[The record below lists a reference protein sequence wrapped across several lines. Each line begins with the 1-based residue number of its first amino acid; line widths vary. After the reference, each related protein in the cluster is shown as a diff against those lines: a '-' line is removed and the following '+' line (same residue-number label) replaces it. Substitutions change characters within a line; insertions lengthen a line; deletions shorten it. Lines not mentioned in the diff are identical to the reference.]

1 MKNQELEKFTF
12 HNVSINTIL
21 PSWSKLLHYLHLHS
35 TMFLL
40 ILEPPQH
47 IATRWK
53 KFTFHNVSI
62 NTVNCYDTDSVR
74 GYLHSTMF
82 LLIHQSIVEAFG
94 AALIFT
100 FHNVSI
106 NTQDRRCTVWE
117 DAVVFTFHNV
127 SINTTKCRFQQGIQ
141 LHLHSTMFLLIPIPH
156 NCLYYM
162 LNLTTFCRTCHFI
175 ISGFN

>member
-21 PSWSKLLHYLHLHS
+21 PSWSKLLHYLH
-35 TMFLL
+35 
-40 ILEPPQH
+40 
-47 IATRWK
+47 
-53 KFTFHNVSI
+53 
-62 NTVNCYDTDSVR
+62 
-74 GYLHSTMF
+74 LHSTMF